1 MEKTL
6 NVAQVLKPQGIRGEV
21 KVKVLCD
28 SAEDLLSFPRVFI
41 GGTEYKV
48 LNVRPQGDCAYLTL
62 KGVAD
67 RNAAE
72 LLRGKDILVLREDAP
87 ALPENRFYIV
97 DVIGCE
103 VFTES
108 GERLGTIC
116 EITPART
123 DIYTIDTG
131 ARQVPFAAIDGVILS
146 VDTEN
151 KKIVVDGKKF
161 AEVALLD

>member
-6 NVAQVLKPQGIRGEV
+6 FVAQVLKPQGIRGEI

-28 SAEDLLSFPRVFI
+28 SAEDLATFPRVFI
-41 GGTEYKV
+41 GGAEYKV
-48 LNVRPQGDCAYLTL
+48 LNVRPQGDCAFITL

-72 LLRGKDILVLREDAP
+72 LLRGKDILVLRDDAP
-87 ALPENRFYIV
+87 SLPENRYYIV
-97 DVIGCE
+97 DIIGCE
-103 VFTES
+103 AFDEQ
-108 GERLGTIC
+108 GKKLGVVT

-123 DIYTIDTG
+123 DIYTLDMG
-131 ARQVPFAAIDGVILS
+131 GRNVPFAAIDGVILS
-146 VDTEN
+146 VDIDN
-151 KKIVVDGKKF
+151 KKIILDGKKF